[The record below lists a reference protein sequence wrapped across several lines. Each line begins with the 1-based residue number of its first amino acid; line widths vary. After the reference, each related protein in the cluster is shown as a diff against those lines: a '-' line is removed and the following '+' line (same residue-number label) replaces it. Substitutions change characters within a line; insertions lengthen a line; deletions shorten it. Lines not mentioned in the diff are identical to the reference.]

1 MIVTVCEQHTLHICE
16 HSGLSAAVPLVF
28 TFGTGPTEA
37 CSSADTEALS
47 QGCSSALLFRDND
60 KALNP
65 SVDLTFV
72 PSIFKLPCV
81 FQELRSGRCWED

>member
-1 MIVTVCEQHTLHICE
+1 MNDSLHICE
-16 HSGLSAAVPLVF
+16 HSAPSGAVPLMLAP
-28 TFGTGPTEA
+28 GAGPTEA
-37 CSSADTEALS
+37 SSSADTEALS

-72 PSIFKLPCV
+72 PSIFKLSCV
-81 FQELRSGRCWED
+81 FQELRSGRCWKD

>member
-1 MIVTVCEQHTLHICE
+1 MKTLQSQRTFLLCVCVCVCL
-16 HSGLSAAVPLVF
+16 AVASRP
-28 TFGTGPTEA
+28 A

-72 PSIFKLPCV
+72 PLLYF
-81 FQELRSGRCWED
+81 